1 MKRPAPIHQPS
12 TYRNGDVVLRSAA
25 AAAAAKRRKC
35 HRSGGVKKRA
45 EEEECPLTARN
56 LQRRK
61 LRYASKDQV
70 FTILNRRQI
79 SLQERNAMWISFKE
93 FRNIQKETVK
103 VIETIEAN
111 SKHDCFSSLSA
122 ASDLNPPPIT
132 ATSSGTTTTT
142 TPEPQELSVAVVPA
156 SPPSNN
162 SEEEEETDC
171 VCVRGLEQHTKLYL
185 GTKLSVQRLM
195 HETVEKIRLLEQQD
209 GKDYGDVLAQLCQVC
224 SATAVANALVLGE
237 RDAQE
242 AAGHA
247 TTTTDG
253 NNDEIL

>member
-25 AAAAAKRRKC
+25 AAAAKRRKC
-35 HRSGGVKKRA
+35 HCSSGVVKR
-45 EEEECPLTARN
+45 EEECPLTARN

-132 ATSSGTTTTT
+132 AT
-142 TPEPQELSVAVVPA
+142 EPQELSVAVVPA